1 MILHISSKLCAIGLA
16 IALLIAALSQEQRQ
30 LPLAITP
37 QIELLIIPRSVAPSA
52 GAMHGPALPI
62 LTLRATAYNS
72 LTSQTDAQPHIT
84 ATGARTHFGI
94 IAVSRDLLG
103 NTIPYGSLVRL
114 RDLGSYHH
122 GRGVGKFQA
131 LLDQQGLFI
140 VEDTMHPRKRQ
151 QIDVWFE
158 YYSEAIRWGL
168 RRIELEVVRYGR
180 DGPLLTPVAAPFDA
194 TPQLLASAPRRP

>member
-1 MILHISSKLCAIGLA
+1 
-16 IALLIAALSQEQRQ
+16 
-30 LPLAITP
+30 
-37 QIELLIIPRSVAPSA
+37 
-52 GAMHGPALPI
+52 
-62 LTLRATAYNS
+62 
-72 LTSQTDAQPHIT
+72 
-84 ATGARTHFGI
+84 
-94 IAVSRDLLG
+94 VSRDLLG